1 VTSRPSGPHRGHEPS
16 PTRAEPTRPLV
27 GDPPGPAPHGHR
39 GHEPSPTR
47 AEPTPALVAEAS
59 GPHSSDRALLRVV
72 RGEPSAEELA
82 ALTVVVASLS
92 RQGRQGRPR
101 RRPVPVGAWASP
113 GDAHR
118 PVLRPGPGG
127 WRAAGR
133 FG

>member
-1 VTSRPSGPHRGHEPS
+1 VTSRPSGPHRGQVPS
-16 PTRAEPTRPLV
+16 PAHAEPTRPLV
-27 GDPPGPAPHGHR
+27 GDPPGPTPPGHR
-39 GHEPSPTR
+39 GQVPSPAH
-47 AEPTPALVAEAS
+47 AEPTGHP
-59 GPHSSDRALLRVV
+59 LLRIV

-82 ALTVVVASLS
+82 ALTVVVAALS
-92 RQGRQGRPR
+92 RQGRPR